1 MSIIINT
8 DVEVFLDEI
17 ETEDL
22 IEELN
27 NRGIM
32 EDENSKELLNSI
44 WMKRRLGNHDYQSE
58 LDQLIYKNLG
68 HII

>member
-27 NRGIM
+27 SRGIM